1 MRRGPWHQFGDKSQ
15 RLVIEQLQQGAGV
28 GVILSPRDLPMPKA
42 IEYAQRYHGL
52 GAHVLIDQQFFV
64 PQFRHPNLDSY
75 PTRQHLTTTTQLLQI
90 TDSDLAALAT
100 ELYAINSALS
110 ADGLIAPALV
120 YEAGRSDIIQL
131 NTRLFSAA
139 KQAGGKLGI
148 PTYAT
153 VIIGN
158 SAIASDKTI
167 NEILSHATSLNSDGF
182 YYSFEF
188 SPERIPSSSD
198 NVLKCCTAGLTLACT
213 GLPVLHAYAGP
224 MALLSLGFG
233 ATGSAIG
240 HSQNLWRFPRSRW
253 APPPDQ
259 GGGGK
264 APPRFFS
271 HSLWGTII
279 YPDEIDRLTPTMRN
293 QVLTPSPFSSQVS
306 SKPPFTAWTQW
317 AAKKHMVYIICSA
330 VSTIAN
336 NSDPLVNAN
345 TAIAQLQGA
354 VNLHGNIASTGMTLR
369 DNTNTYQENWR
380 LAMTELINTRSV
392 DYNYLALLSSIP

>member
-42 IEYAQRYHGL
+42 IEFAQRYHGL
-52 GAHVLIDQQFFV
+52 DASVLIDQQFYV
-64 PQFRHPNLDSY
+64 PHFRNPKLDSY
-75 PTRQHLTTTTQLLQI
+75 PIRQSLTTTTQLLQT
-90 TDSDLAALAT
+90 TDSDLATLAT
-100 ELYAINSALS
+100 DLYAINSALS

-120 YEAGRSDIIQL
+120 YEAGRSDIVQL
-131 NTRLFSAA
+131 NARLFSAA
-139 KQAGGKLGI
+139 KQAGDELGI

-158 SAIASDKTI
+158 SAIASNQTI
-167 NEILSHATSLNSDGF
+167 NEILSHATSLNSAGF

-188 SPERIPSSSD
+188 SPERIPSSRDS
-198 NVLKCCTAGLTLACT
+198 VLKCCTAGLTLACT

-233 ATGSAIG
+233 ATGAAIG

-253 APPPDQ
+253 APPPGQ

-279 YPDEIDRLTPTMRN
+279 YPDEITRLPQPLRS
-293 QVLTPSPFSSQVS
+293 QVLTHSPFSSRVS
-306 SKPPFTAWTQW
+306 SNRPFTAWTQW
-317 AAKKHMVYIICSA
+317 AARKHMVYIICSEVA
-330 VSTIAN
+330 TIAN

-345 TAIAQLQGA
+345 TAIKLLQRA
-354 VNLHGNIASTGMTLR
+354 VNLHGSIASTALTLR
-369 DNTNTYQENWR
+369 DNTNAYQENWR
-380 LAMTELINTRSV
+380 LAMTDLINTCSA
-392 DYNYLALLSSIP
+392 DYSYLALLSSIN

>member
-1 MRRGPWHQFGDKSQ
+1 MQRGPWHQFGNNSQ
-15 RLVIEQLQQGAGV
+15 LLVIEQLQQGAGV

-52 GAHVLIDQQFFV
+52 GAHVLIDQQFYV
-64 PQFRHPNLDSY
+64 PQFRHRNLDSY

-90 TDSDLAALAT
+90 TDSDLAALGT
-100 ELYAINSALS
+100 ELHAINGALS

-131 NTRLFSAA
+131 NARLFEVA
-139 KQAGGKLGI
+139 KQAGDKLGI
-148 PTYAT
+148 PTYTT

-158 SAIASDKTI
+158 SAIASDQTI

-188 SPERIPSSSD
+188 SPERIPSSRDS
-198 NVLKCCTAGLTLACT
+198 VLKCCTAGLTLACT

-233 ATGSAIG
+233 ATGSATG
-240 HSQNLWRFPRSRW
+240 HSQNLWRFTRSHW
-253 APPPDQ
+253 APPLK
-259 GGGGK
+259 GGGGL

-271 HSLWGTII
+271 HGLWGTII
-279 YPDEIDRLTPTMRN
+279 YPDEITRLTPTIRD
-293 QVLTPSPFSSQVS
+293 QVLTHSPFSSQVS
-306 SKPPFTAWTQW
+306 SNQPFTAWTQW
-317 AAKKHMVYIICSA
+317 AAKKHMVYTICSA

-345 TAIAQLQGA
+345 TAIAHLQGA

-380 LAMTELINTRSV
+380 LAMCELINTRSV
-392 DYNYLALLSSIP
+392 DYNYLALLSKIP